1 MNRTTRLATACAP
14 ALCAALL
21 SLAPAAQA
29 AVSIQPGAACRSDG
43 AVSTQASGELLNTVA
58 QKASGDDRTLFTC
71 PVVLTQDNLYGT
83 GAMVDLYLRLN
94 DNPVANKNP
103 GGYHCALVTVKGDG
117 AVFDATYVNAPTKTY
132 EGRSWRKMSFSV
144 NMPSPGTYASLLI
157 RCAVPNAVG
166 SDAAGVISY
175 RVTF

>member
-1 MNRTTRLATACAP
+1 MNRNTRLATTFAP

-21 SLAPAAQA
+21 SLAPSAQA
-29 AVSIQPGAACRSDG
+29 GVSIHPGATCRSDG
-43 AVSTQASGELLNTVA
+43 SVSTQASGELLNTVA
-58 QKASGDDRTLFTC
+58 HKASGDDRTLFTC

-94 DNPVANKNP
+94 DNAVANNFP
-103 GGYHCALVTVKGDG
+103 SGFHCALVTVKGDG
-117 AVFDATYVNAPTKTY
+117 SLFDTTYVNAPTKTA
-132 EGRSWRKMSFSV
+132 EGKSWRKMSFSV

-157 RCAVPNAVG
+157 RCAVPNVMAG
-166 SDAAGVISY
+166 EAAGVISY